1 MLPVTTGPSGPRRGG
16 NGAGSGAAR
25 QQRLGYTDQ
34 FLLACCVAATCF
46 LLWRLH
52 SFSGAGLG
60 AVHGRAA
67 GGISV
72 ISTTTVG
79 KGKGGAV
86 VTELVIDKDGKAK
99 STTVTQDDS
108 GLSVT
113 VLSDEEEAGLGSAA
127 LEYRLQQQQR
137 AAERRRQQQER
148 DQQLYPGLPRGFD
161 AQAYLAYHPDLH
173 KLGVTTEDAAKQH
186 YLDKGRAEGR
196 LYRRVR
202 VMLRYTAC
210 TGLINQHYSH
220 IAAFSLAAV
229 LGAEIV
235 LPPAVCRDSF
245 AHYFSVFKEK
255 NEVQWSPVPLDSLLD
270 VEHIISF
277 WRARG
282 LVVHR
287 TPELRPFPDLT
298 QPDVAFPMYPQ
309 GGIDPSL
316 VTRLEGVY
324 LKDLDMSELME
335 MSRAAVVGLASS
347 VLKDDPG
354 ADLQYLVLDL
364 PCSFFMLRSL
374 SSLRVVTEVAKSL
387 HFAPPLLALADRIV
401 EGMTA
406 GGQLPYNGVH
416 LRIEKDARDWA
427 MIMGGQQVV
436 WHGYI
441 KTMRQVGFDNATR
454 LYVASGMLT
463 YGASVDMDRTIGY
476 LKHVGVCSDVHHK
489 ERYIPQSEIEKLN
502 SEQKALL
509 DFIVL
514 ARSKRFVGFGSST
527 FSFYLREYRALH
539 GISRKRAGLVDAS
552 IIGTDPLF
560 HSAGTVV

>member
-1 MLPVTTGPSGPRRGG
+1 MLPVTAGP
-16 NGAGSGAAR
+16 AGSGRRSSSSTVRPANH
-25 QQRLGYTDQ
+25 LDQ
-34 FLLACCVAATCF
+34 LLLACCVIATCF
-46 LLWRLH
+46 LVWRLH
-52 SFSGAGLG
+52 SFSGIGGAGGLLP
-60 AVHGRAA
+60 HHDES

-72 ISTTTVG
+72 ISSTTVN
-79 KGKGGAV
+79 GAGAF
-86 VTELVIDKDGKAK
+86 TELIVDRNGKAK
-99 STTVTQDDS
+99 QTTVTRDDS

-113 VLSDEEEAGLGSAA
+113 VLSDEEDGIGGSNRAA
-127 LEYRLQQQQR
+127 RSKHRRQQQQR

-148 DQQLYPGLPRGFD
+148 DQQLYPGLPRDFD
-161 AQAYLAYHPDLH
+161 AQIYLAYHPELH
-173 KLGVTTEDAAKQH
+173 ALGVTTEDAAKQH
-186 YLDKGRAEGR
+186 YLDKGRSEGR
-196 LYRRVR
+196 LYKRVR
-202 VMLRYTAC
+202 VLLRYTAC

-220 IAAFSLAAV
+220 VAAFALAAT

-270 VEHIISF
+270 VEHIISY
-277 WRARG
+277 WKQRG

-287 TPELRPFPDLT
+287 TPALRPFPDLT
-298 QPDVAFPMYPQ
+298 QPDIAFSQYPQ
-309 GGIDPSL
+309 AGIDPEL
-316 VTRLEGVY
+316 VTRLENVY
-324 LKDLDMSELME
+324 LKDLDMSELVE
-335 MSRAAVVGLASS
+335 MSRAAVVNLGNSI
-347 VLKDDPG
+347 LKEDPG
-354 ADLQYLVLDL
+354 ADLRYLVLDL

-374 SSLRVVTEVAKSL
+374 SSLRLVTEVARSL
-387 HFAPPLLALADRIV
+387 TFAQPLVELADRIV
-401 EGMTA
+401 DGMTL
-406 GGQLPYNGVH
+406 GGQLAYNGVH

-441 KTMRQVGFDNATR
+441 KTMRSVGFDNATR

-476 LKHVGVCSDVHHK
+476 LKHVGVCSEVHHK
-489 ERYIPQSEIEKLN
+489 EKYIPQSEIEKLN

-514 ARSKRFVGFGSST
+514 ARAQRFVGFGSST
-527 FSFYLREYRALH
+527 FSFYLREYRALQ
-539 GISRKRAGLVDAS
+539 GISRKLAGLVDAS

-560 HSAGTVV
+560 HSAGTIV